1 MMQGQRQLWLCLS
14 GPQESAWQWVGA
26 GEYALPLGETLEEPL
41 SLCLFRLIKTSAY
54 SDKICAQFYFKN
66 IGVQVGSVKYS

>member
-14 GPQESAWQWVGA
+14 VCRVPRNLLGPGWEEGSML
-26 GEYALPLGETLEEPL
+26 LPLSETLEKPH

-54 SDKICAQFYFKN
+54 
-66 IGVQVGSVKYS
+66 